1 MSSPTPHG
9 DPAKNILKQLAALVD
24 ELESVTPP
32 SRTAARNSLRKALIA
47 EATRLEQAVSRL
59 DPVLRPSS
67 LFDPSAPATTGR
79 IVALTTIAQQRH
91 PLVSLQP
98 FYGAG
103 VYALYYKG
111 PFDAYSLLSGKEQPI
126 YVGKAD
132 PKDVGAKD
140 AVSQGTSLFDRLN
153 EHRKNI
159 AKATSTL
166 RAEDFDC
173 RFLIV
178 QTGYQRAAEEYLI
191 NFFKPIWNN
200 EMRICY
206 GLGKHGDSATTRA
219 NKRSP
224 WDTLHPG
231 RAWAGGLMEDQK
243 PESQIRSEIEDHL
256 KRVPPHA
263 TLEAILADF
272 LSDLGQLAPG
282 SFTTAEAERVPV
294 ETDPGGGDGTD
305 GGVVA
310 GELF

>member
-1 MSSPTPHG
+1 LPTPHG
-9 DPAKNILKQLAALVD
+9 DSAKHLVKQLAALID

-32 SRTAARNSLRKALIA
+32 SRTAARNLLRKALTA
-47 EATRLEQAVSRL
+47 EVSRLEQAVGRL

-111 PFDAYSLLSGKEQPI
+111 PFDAYSLLSGTEQPI

-132 PKDVGAKD
+132 PKDGAAKD

-166 RAEDFDC
+166 REEDFDC

-191 NFFKPIWNN
+191 KFFKPIWNN

-231 RAWAGGLMEDQK
+231 RQWASGLLEDQK
-243 PESQIRSEIEDHL
+243 PESQIRSDIEGHL
-256 KRVPPHA
+256 KRMPPHA

-282 SFTTAEAERVPV
+282 SFTTAENDRASVEADVVVGDVPD
-294 ETDPGGGDGTD
+294 E
-305 GGVVA
+305 GVAA

>member
-1 MSSPTPHG
+1 VS
-9 DPAKNILKQLAALVD
+9 
-24 ELESVTPP
+24 
-32 SRTAARNSLRKALIA
+32 
-47 EATRLEQAVSRL
+47 RLEQAVGRL

-79 IVALTTIAQQRH
+79 VVALTTIAQQRH

-103 VYALYYKG
+103 VYALYYNG
-111 PFDAYSLLSGKEQPI
+111 PFDAYSLLSGTEQPI

-132 PKDVGAKD
+132 PKDVAAKD

-166 RAEDFDC
+166 REEDFDC

-231 RAWAGGLMEDQK
+231 RQWAGGLTEDQK
-243 PESQIRSEIEDHL
+243 PESQIRSEIEEHL

-282 SFTTAEAERVPV
+282 SFTTAENDKASV
-294 ETDPGGGDGTD
+294 EADAVVGDTPD
-305 GGVVA
+305 GGVAAV
-310 GELF
+310 GLF

>member
-1 MSSPTPHG
+1 MALSISQG
-9 DPAKNILKQLAALVD
+9 DPAKLIVKQLTALVD
-24 ELESVTPP
+24 ELGSVTPP
-32 SRTAARNSLRKALIA
+32 NQTAARNSLRKALTA
-47 EATRLEQAVSRL
+47 EVSRLEQAVSRL
-59 DPVLRPSS
+59 DPVLRPGS

-91 PLVSLQP
+91 PLASLQP

-111 PFDAYSLLSGKEQPI
+111 PYDAYSLLSGTEQPI

-132 PKDVGAKD
+132 PKDVAAKD
-140 AVSQGTSLFDRLN
+140 AVSQGTSLFSRLN
-153 EHRKNI
+153 EHRKSI

-166 RAEDFDC
+166 QEEDFDC

-178 QTGYQRAAEEYLI
+178 QTGYQRAAEGYLI
-191 NFFKPIWNN
+191 NFFKPIWNS
-200 EMRICY
+200 EMKICY
-206 GLGKHGDSATTRA
+206 GVGKHGDSATTRA

-231 RAWAGGLMEDQK
+231 RQWASDLTEDQK

-263 TLEAILADF
+263 TLEAILSDF

-282 SFTTAEAERVPV
+282 SFTTAENDKVCV
-294 ETDPGGGDGTD
+294 EADAVVGDAPDEGVAA
-305 GGVVA
+305 GGV
-310 GELF
+310 F

>member
-1 MSSPTPHG
+1 MSLPTPHG
-9 DPAKNILKQLAALVD
+9 DPATHVVKQLAALVD
-24 ELESVTPP
+24 DLESVTPP
-32 SRTAARNSLRKALIA
+32 SRTSARNALRKALTA
-47 EATRLEQAVSRL
+47 EVSRLERAVSHL
-59 DPVLRPSS
+59 DPVLRPTS

-111 PFDAYSLLSGKEQPI
+111 PFDAYSLLSGTEQPI

-132 PKDVGAKD
+132 PKDVAAKD

-153 EHRKNI
+153 EHKKNI

-166 RAEDFDC
+166 RDEDFDC

-200 EMRICY
+200 EIRICY

-231 RAWAGGLMEDQK
+231 RQWASGLAEDQK
-243 PESQIRSEIEDHL
+243 PESQIRSEIEGHL

-272 LSDLGQLAPG
+272 LSDLGQLAAG
-282 SFTTAEAERVPV
+282 SFTTAENDKASV
-294 ETDPGGGDGTD
+294 EADA
-305 GGVVA
+305 VVA
-310 GELF
+310 DAPDDGVAAGGLF

>member
-9 DPAKNILKQLAALVD
+9 DPAKRILRQLAALVD

-32 SRTAARNSLRKALIA
+32 SQTAARNKLRKALTA

-59 DPVLRPSS
+59 DPILRPSS

-79 IVALTTIAQQRH
+79 VVALTTIAQRRH

-111 PFDAYSLLSGKEQPI
+111 PFGAYSPLSGTEQPI

-132 PKDVGAKD
+132 PKNVAAKD

-231 RAWAGGLMEDQK
+231 RGWAGGLMEDQK
-243 PESQIRSEIEDHL
+243 PESQIRSEIQDHL

-282 SFTTAEAERVPV
+282 SFTTAEDDKASV
-294 ETDPGGGDGTD
+294 ETDSVVGDGSD

>member
-1 MSSPTPHG
+1 MSLPTSHG
-9 DPAKNILKQLAALVD
+9 DPARLIVKQLAALVD

-32 SRTAARNSLRKALIA
+32 SRTAARNSLRKALTA
-47 EATRLEQAVSRL
+47 EVSRLEQAVSRL

-79 IVALTTIAQQRH
+79 VVALTTIAQRRH

-111 PFDAYSLLSGKEQPI
+111 PFDAYSLLSGTEQPI

-132 PKDVGAKD
+132 PKDVAAKD

-166 RAEDFDC
+166 CEEDFDC

-231 RAWAGGLMEDQK
+231 RQWATGLTEDQK

-282 SFTTAEAERVPV
+282 SFTTAENDKASV
-294 ETDPGGGDGTD
+294 EADAVVGDAPD
-305 GGVVA
+305 DGVVA

>member
-1 MSSPTPHG
+1 VSFPNPRSDSTKH
-9 DPAKNILKQLAALVD
+9 IVKQLAALVD
-24 ELESVTPP
+24 ELESVAPP
-32 SRTAARNSLRKALIA
+32 SRTAARNLLRKALTA
-47 EATRLEQAVSRL
+47 EVSRLEQAVSRF

-91 PLVSLQP
+91 ALTSLRP

-103 VYALYYKG
+103 VYALYYRG
-111 PFDAYSLLSGKEQPI
+111 PFDAYSPLSGTEQPI

-132 PKDVGAKD
+132 PKNAEAKD

-166 RAEDFDC
+166 REEDFDC

-191 NFFKPIWNN
+191 NFFKPIWNS
-200 EMRICY
+200 EMKVCY
-206 GLGKHGDSATTRA
+206 GLGKHGDSFNTRA

-231 RAWAGGLMEDQK
+231 RQWASGLTEDQK
-243 PESQIRSEIEDHL
+243 TESQIRSEIEEHL
-256 KRVPPHA
+256 KRVPPHS

-272 LSDLGQLAPG
+272 LSDLGQLASG
-282 SFTTAEAERVPV
+282 SFTTAENDKASVEADAIGEEVP
-294 ETDPGGGDGTD
+294 ESGSMAGG
-305 GGVVA
+305 A
-310 GELF
+310 L